1 MTITRAPELPVQE
14 LERVTIRFAGDSGDG
29 MQLTGTQ
36 FTRTAAVFGN
46 DISTLPDFPAE
57 IRAPAGSLPG
67 VSGFQISFSS
77 SDIHT
82 PGDQP
87 DVLVAMNPA
96 ALKTNLG
103 DLPPGGALIVNTDAF
118 SQANLNKAAY
128 ASNPLTDGSLKP
140 YTTFEIP
147 ISTLNERSLDGLE
160 MTSKQKDLT
169 KNFFALGIMFW
180 LYERSMTPTIDW
192 IDSKFG
198 ARPVV
203 AEANKRALKAGY
215 AFGETTEIFHT
226 HYRVRPAHLDPGT
239 YRNIT
244 GNEAAALGFLAASQ
258 LSGRPLFYGSY
269 PITPASDI
277 LHQLSGYKAFGVK
290 TFQAEDEI
298 AAIGAAIGAS
308 YGGAL
313 GLTAS
318 SGPGI
323 ALKTEAMGL
332 ALMVELP
339 LVVIDV
345 QRAGPSTGMPTK
357 NEQADLLQVMF
368 GRNSDSPIP
377 IVAPATPGECFDFAI
392 EAFATGPQ
400 VHDARRL
407 PVRCVPRDRLRAMA
421 HPDRGGPAEHR
432 GRQRRARRRAV
443 SPVRARP
450 GDARPAVG
458 RARHGRT
465 GAPHRWAREGG
476 RHGQRQLRPG
486 QPPPDAAAPG
496 GQGRGD
502 RHGHPAAGRLRAG
515 DGRAAH
521 PRLGLHVRG
530 DPIRRRATARGRPFR
545 GPRPPASPEPVPGQH
560 RASPAQLPP
569 GAHPRDQPGPAP
581 DAGPRALPDRCRR
594 LRPGAR
600 QAVPHRRDHRRGG
613 PDPRGGHAL
622 TTDTAAP
629 VPSQPPLSPENE
641 RIIQLTRKDF
651 VSDQE
656 VRWCPGCGD
665 YSILAQTQK
674 VMPDFGY
681 PRENIVFIS
690 GIGCSGRLPY
700 YMNTFGFHTIHGRA
714 PTLATG
720 LKAARPDLMVWVI
733 TGDGDALS
741 IGGNHVIHSMRRN
754 VDINMIMFNNRIYG
768 LTKGQAIAHLG
779 VRQAHE
785 VDADGLRGHADHPA
799 DDRPRG
805 GGVVRGPL
813 RGHPHR
819 ASPGHAGASGP
830 AQGLVLRG
838 GPPELQH
845 LQRRRVAGLH
855 GSRRARRSDARA
867 RSTASR

>member
-1 MTITRAPELPVQE
+1 VTITRAPELPVQE

-226 HYRVRPAHLDPGT
+226 HYRVRPAHLDPGI

-377 IVAPATPGECFDFAI
+377 IVAPATPGECFDLAI
-392 EAFATGPQ
+392 EAFRLALKYMTPVVYLSDAFLATGSEPWRIPT
-400 VHDARRL
+400 VADLPSIAVDNAVRGDGPFRPYERNPETLAR
-407 PVRCVPRDRLRAMA
+407 PWAVPGTAGLEHRIGGLEKADVTGNVSYDPDNHHRMQLLRAAKVAGIATDIPPLDVFGPDTGELLILGWGSTYGAIRSAVEQLHADGRSVA
-421 HPDRGGPAEHR
+421 HAHLRHLNPFPANTEEVLR
-432 GRQRRARRRAV
+432 SYRRV
-443 SPVRARP
+443 LIPEINLGQLLMLVRARYLI
-450 GDARPAVG
+450 DAVG
-458 RARHGRT
+458 Y
-465 GAPHRWAREGG
+465 
-476 RHGQRQLRPG
+476 
-486 QPPPDAAAPG
+486 
-496 GQGRGD
+496 D
-502 RHGHPAAGRLRAG
+502 R
-515 DGRAAH
+515 
-521 PRLGLHVRG
+521 VRG
-530 DPIRRRATARGRPFR
+530 KPFR
-545 GPRPPASPEPVPGQH
+545 IAEIV
-560 RASPAQLPP
+560 AEA
-569 GAHPRDQPGPAP
+569 
-581 DAGPRALPDRCRR
+581 DR
-594 LRPGAR
+594 
-600 QAVPHRRDHRRGG
+600 
-613 PDPRGGHAL
+613 
-622 TTDTAAP
+622 
-629 VPSQPPLSPENE
+629 
-641 RIIQLTRKDF
+641 
-651 VSDQE
+651 
-656 VRWCPGCGD
+656 
-665 YSILAQTQK
+665 ILA
-674 VMPDFGY
+674 
-681 PRENIVFIS
+681 E
-690 GIGCSGRLPY
+690 
-700 YMNTFGFHTIHGRA
+700 
-714 PTLATG
+714 AT
-720 LKAARPDLMVWVI
+720 P
-733 TGDGDALS
+733 
-741 IGGNHVIHSMRRN
+741 
-754 VDINMIMFNNRIYG
+754 
-768 LTKGQAIAHLG
+768 
-779 VRQAHE
+779 
-785 VDADGLRGHADHPA
+785 
-799 DDRPRG
+799 
-805 GGVVRGPL
+805 
-813 RGHPHR
+813 
-819 ASPGHAGASGP
+819 
-830 AQGLVLRG
+830 
-838 GPPELQH
+838 
-845 LQRRRVAGLH
+845 
-855 GSRRARRSDARA
+855 
-867 RSTASR
+867 